1 MTSPAASRSFP
12 TRIGDFV
19 VTGVLGEGGSGIVYD
34 ARWGH
39 RQIALKVLH
48 PVLVATAKERDQFLA
63 EARRLAEIHHA
74 GVVKVLAVG
83 ETPDSDGA
91 RPFLAMEK
99 LHGETL
105 ANRLSRG
112 PLPVTL
118 ALELFGQLCDA
129 VEAFH
134 GRGLV
139 HRDLKPEN
147 VVLVEGADERAHAV
161 LLDFGIAK
169 ELASAPST
177 TTQEGGV
184 RGTPAYMAPERF
196 FGQPASVSTD
206 VYELAVTLFA
216 MLAGRLP
223 WDDVGDPEVRLDP
236 KRLAEVAPQVP
247 AALDLEVRR
256 ALSTRAQ
263 NRPAGAAELRSAV
276 MGAAGMEWA
285 PRATV
290 DVKSGPI
297 RLNELA
303 HAPTQAPVPVSTR
316 VGRVRTRK
324 GPIVAGVVGLVAI
337 ASGIGIAAHFLS
349 APGKKIESSDPPG
362 PAPEKVAAKEV
373 APEPDDPI
381 PPADLEAARRS
392 LVAAL
397 AHLPDDVLFAFGA
410 QVAELENDSTLQP
423 VIGLFADSSP
433 GKLLRAE
440 ANLGSCELDVRDR
453 ADWIV
458 FAGPADE
465 SAVDLIV
472 GGRWSRE
479 QFERCLETALRAT
492 TVTRDG
498 RFTSFTGG
506 AVDRVAG
513 WLDDHSVFISSRP
526 GADQAWLAARLDD
539 TTPPGG
545 VLGAALAEIDPT
557 AAIWF
562 AGDEAGKRGASLTG
576 DTEMEGMWGHLDA
589 DGSRV
594 VLDLKVRYPNAKLA
608 DQARADLNAQV
619 GDLGLDESMG
629 HIKID
634 ADPERPDVLRVDIAM
649 MRMIAGALLQQAAI
663 SGFAP

>member
-1 MTSPAASRSFP
+1 M
-12 TRIGDFV
+12 IV
-19 VTGVLGEGGSGIVYD
+19 GVLGEGGSGIVYD

-39 RQIALKVLH
+39 REIALKVLH

-105 ANRLSRG
+105 SARLSRG

-118 ALELFGQLCDA
+118 ALELFGQLADA

-147 VVLVEGADERAHAV
+147 VVLVGGVDNREHAV

-236 KRLAEVAPQVP
+236 KRLADVAPHVP

-263 NRPAGAAELRSAV
+263 NRPAGAADLRSAV

-297 RLNELA
+297 HLPAPMGLG

-316 VGRVRTRK
+316 IGYTKVRK
-324 GPIVAGVVGLVAI
+324 GPIVAGLVGLAAI
-337 ASGIGIAAHFLS
+337 ASGIGIAAHYLS
-349 APGKKIESSDPPG
+349 APGDKIESGPG
-362 PAPEKVAAKEV
+362 PGPGPV
-373 APEPDDPI
+373 PEPEALVVDNPI
-381 PPADLEAARRS
+381 PDPDLEASRKN

-397 AHLPDDVLFAFGA
+397 AHLPDDELFAFGA
-410 QVAELENDSTLQP
+410 QIGELERDSTLRP
-423 VIGLFADSSP
+423 VLGLFADSQP
-433 GKLLRAE
+433 GRLLRAE
-440 ANLGSCELDVRDR
+440 ANLGDCDLDVRAK

-458 FAGPADE
+458 FAGPSEE
-465 SAVDLIV
+465 SAIDLV
-472 GGRWSRE
+472 VSGRWERAEIE
-479 QFERCLETALRAT
+479 QCLKTALNAREVVA
-492 TVTRDG
+492 DG
-498 RFTSFTGG
+498 RFTTFSGG
-506 AVDRVAG
+506 PGERLVGWIDDRT
-513 WLDDHSVFISSRP
+513 LFLSSRP
-526 GADQAWLAARLDD
+526 GADRAWMSERLAD
-539 TTPPGG
+539 TTAPAG
-545 VLGAALAEIDPT
+545 VLGAALAELELGAPL
-557 AAIWF
+557 WF
-562 AGDEAGKRGASLTG
+562 AGDEAGTRGASLTG
-576 DTEMEGMWGHLDA
+576 GTEMEGMWGHVASSPAEVVVDLKIRYPSEKEAKAARAELETSLGGMGLDA
-589 DGSRV
+589 
-594 VLDLKVRYPNAKLA
+594 
-608 DQARADLNAQV
+608 
-619 GDLGLDESMG
+619 SMG
-629 HIKID
+629 HIRIEPD
-634 ADPERPDVLRVDIAM
+634 AERPTVLRIDIAM
-649 MRMIAGALLQQAAI
+649 SRMIAGFIVQAI
-663 SGFAP
+663 VEGGGSFGP